1 MSITAISASYGTKNK
16 SILKNVSLEIKQ
28 NEIVSLVGPNGAGK
42 STFLQILAGDFEP
55 NSGFIQYDGIPLN
68 KISIQERS
76 FCRSVMSQSQPI
88 IFDFTVRQV
97 IEMGWVERGLSNYV
111 EEFPQAVTKT
121 AKECFVFDLLEDRFS
136 NLSGGEQRRVHFA
149 RTLLQLW
156 RPSGSQ
162 DPRYLILDEPTANL
176 DLFFEREILHLL
188 RKKTSES
195 FGCLIVLHDLN
206 LAAKFSDK
214 MALLHNGVIVRFGNP
229 KEILSSEILSEIYH
243 LEITIS
249 ENPFRINY
257 Y

>member
-1 MSITAISASYGTKNK
+1 M
-16 SILKNVSLEIKQ
+16 
-28 NEIVSLVGPNGAGK
+28 
-42 STFLQILAGDFEP
+42 
-55 NSGFIQYDGIPLN
+55 
-68 KISIQERS
+68 
-76 FCRSVMSQSQPI
+76 
-88 IFDFTVRQV
+88 
-97 IEMGWVERGLSNYV
+97 
-111 EEFPQAVTKT
+111 
-121 AKECFVFDLLEDRFS
+121 
-136 NLSGGEQRRVHFA
+136 
-149 RTLLQLW
+149 
-156 RPSGSQ
+156 
-162 DPRYLILDEPTANL
+162 
-176 DLFFEREILHLL
+176 LHLL

>member
-1 MSITAISASYGTKNK
+1 MSITATDVSYGTKK
-16 SILKNVSLEIKQ
+16 KKILKNVSLEIKH

-55 NSGFIQYDGIPLN
+55 DSGFVQYDGIKLTE
-68 KISIQERS
+68 ISIQERS

-88 IFDFTVRQV
+88 IFDFSVKQV
-97 IEMGWVERGLSNYV
+97 IEMGWVERGLSAYV
-111 EEFPQAVTKT
+111 DDFHQAVTKT
-121 AKECFVFDLLEDRFS
+121 AKECFVFNLLEEKFS

-149 RTLLQLW
+149 RTLIQLW

-176 DLFFEREILHLL
+176 DLFYEREILHLV
-188 RKKTSES
+188 RKKAIEG
-195 FGCLIVLHDLN
+195 FGCLVVLHDLN

-214 MALLHNGVIVRFGNP
+214 MAIIHNGEVVKFGNP
-229 KEILSSEILSEIYH
+229 KEILSSQILSEIYH
-243 LEITIS
+243 LKLTIS